1 LNLLSAMSQRVRSS
15 LMTIIVML
23 VAGALALTGLVW
35 ISIWAV
41 AELRVP
47 IDGWA
52 PLLVGLVLF
61 IPLIV
66 IALAR
71 TLRTPAPPLAR
82 PEARAAPL
90 SSREA
95 QAAPLGS
102 RGAQAAP
109 LMHEPTPDIAATAK
123 AFVQRSPLTAV
134 ALGTIAGL
142 MLSRSSGVVSR
153 LLDALDDPLQ
163 R

>member
-1 LNLLSAMSQRVRSS
+1 MSQRVRSS
-15 LMTIIVML
+15 LTTIIVML

-52 PLLVGLVLF
+52 PLLVGVLLF

-71 TLRTPAPPLAR
+71 TRRMPAPPLAR

-95 QAAPLGS
+95 QPAPLGS

-109 LMHEPTPDIAATAK
+109 LMHEPTPDIAAAAK

-142 MLSRSSGVVSR
+142 VLSRSSGVVSR
-153 LLDALDDPLQ
+153 LLGALDDPRQ